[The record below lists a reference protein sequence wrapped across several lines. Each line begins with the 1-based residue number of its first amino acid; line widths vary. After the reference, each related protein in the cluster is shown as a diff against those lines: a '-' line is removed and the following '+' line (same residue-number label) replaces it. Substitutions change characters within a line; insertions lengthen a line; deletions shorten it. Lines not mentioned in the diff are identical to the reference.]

1 MIPPGL
7 AYLSVSERA
16 WAAMETSKNP
26 RFYFDLR
33 KERKN
38 QAKGE
43 TAYTPSVALVAAMG
57 AALDYIAGQ
66 ADGDLEKGR
75 IALIHNAQTNAKATR
90 EGLKALG
97 FTLFAPDA
105 PSGAATAVAVPEGL
119 DSSDVVK
126 ALKTRFRLVA
136 ANGQGTMKGKIFRVA
151 HLGFFDY
158 LDTVAL
164 LGAMEHIAKDTLGL
178 KVEYGVAVAAAQ
190 RVFAA
195 EAGQ

>member
-1 MIPPGL
+1 M
-7 AYLSVSERA
+7 
-16 WAAMETSKNP
+16 
-26 RFYFDLR
+26 
-33 KERKN
+33 
-38 QAKGE
+38 
-43 TAYTPSVALVAAMG
+43 
-57 AALDYIAGQ
+57 
-66 ADGDLEKGR
+66 
-75 IALIHNAQTNAKATR
+75 NAKATR
-90 EGLKALG
+90 AALVALG

-105 PSGAATAVAVPEGL
+105 PSAAATAVAVLEGL

-126 ALKTRFRLVA
+126 TLKSRFKLVA

-178 KVEYGVAVAAAQ
+178 PVEYGQAVAVAQ
-190 RVFAA
+190 KIFVA